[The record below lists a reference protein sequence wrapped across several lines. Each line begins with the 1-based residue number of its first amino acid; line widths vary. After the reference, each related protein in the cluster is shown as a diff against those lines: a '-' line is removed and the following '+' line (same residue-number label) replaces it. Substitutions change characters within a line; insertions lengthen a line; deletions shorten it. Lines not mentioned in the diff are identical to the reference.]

1 MSEEGGGW
9 KTRFTHL
16 ECFSCGKN
24 YRPRP
29 INVCTCG
36 KPLLA
41 RYDLRNLERDELLG
55 RRDLWRYAPLLPVAK
70 GENMVTLGEGGTPL
84 TRAEKLPGILGV
96 KEVFVKD
103 EGVNPTGTFKARG
116 MAVAVSKA
124 KELGLT
130 KLAVATTGSAGS
142 GLSAYAREAGL
153 TAFIAFAKGT
163 SPVHIRTSK
172 SYGAEIKICKG
183 FMPDAIAAVQKL
195 CDDEGYFNIATMR
208 EPYRVEGKKTI
219 TMEIAEE
226 LGDLP
231 NAIVFPVGGGTGIVA
246 GWKAW
251 LEMKELGW
259 VENDPRLYF
268 VQAQGCAPVYAAWR
282 DGKDKCEMWPD
293 VRTKAHGL
301 AIPKPFADELILRSV
316 KETKGG
322 GVAVSDE
329 EMIVSMKEFAEQEG
343 ISACIEG
350 AATLAGAKELVKQ
363 GLIRS
368 DDRVVLV
375 NTGIGRTRI
384 PRPASSP

>member
-1 MSEEGGGW
+1 MSKERGAW

-16 ECFSCGKN
+16 ECSDCGKT
-24 YRPRP
+24 YEPRSL
-29 INVCTCG
+29 NSCTCG

-41 RYDLRNLERDELLG
+41 RYDLGKLEKDDMLE

-70 GENMVTLGEGGTPL
+70 RENIVTLGEGATPL
-84 TRAEKLPGILGV
+84 IRAVKLPGIIGV
-96 KEVFVKD
+96 REVFVKD

-124 KELGLT
+124 KELGIT

-142 GLSAYAREAGL
+142 GLAAYAREAGL
-153 TAFIAFAKGT
+153 TAFVAFAKGT
-163 SPVHIRTSK
+163 SPFNVRTSK
-172 SYGAEIKICKG
+172 SYGAEVVVCNG
-183 FMPDAIAAVQKL
+183 YMPDAIAIVQKL

-219 TMEIAEE
+219 TMEVAEE

-231 NAIVFPVGGGTGIVA
+231 DAIIFPVGGGTGIVA

-251 LEMKELGW
+251 LEMKEMDW
-259 VENDPRLYF
+259 IENKPRLYF
-268 VQAQGCAPVYAAWR
+268 VQAQGCAPVYTAWR
-282 DGKDKCEMWPD
+282 DGKDRCEMWPV
-293 VRTKAHGL
+293 VRTKAPGL
-301 AIPKPFADELILRSV
+301 AIPKPFADELILRAV
-316 KETKGG
+316 RETKGG

-329 EMIVSMKEFAEQEG
+329 AMVASMKEYAEQEG

-363 GLIRS
+363 GLLRPE
-368 DDRVVLV
+368 DRVVLI

-384 PRPASSP
+384 PKPVES

>member
-1 MSEEGGGW
+1 MSEKGGGW
-9 KTRFTHL
+9 HTRFKHL
-16 ECFSCGKN
+16 ECPSCGKT

-29 INVCTCG
+29 INACTCG
-36 KPLLA
+36 KPLLP
-41 RYDLRNLERDELLG
+41 RYDLSKLERSDLLE
-55 RRDLWRYAPLLPVAK
+55 RRDLWRYAPLLPVANMA
-70 GENMVTLGEGGTPL
+70 NMVTLGEGATPL
-84 TRAEKLPGILGV
+84 IRAEKLPAILGV

-142 GLSAYAREAGL
+142 GLAAYAREAGL

-163 SPVHIRTSK
+163 SPVHIRASK
-172 SYGAEIKICKG
+172 SYGAEVKICKG
-183 FMPDAIAAVQKL
+183 FMPDAIAEVQKL

-219 TMEIAEE
+219 TFEIAEE

-231 NAIVFPVGGGTGIVA
+231 NAIVFPVGGGTGIVS

-251 LEMKELGW
+251 LELKELGW
-259 VENDPRLYF
+259 CESDPKLYF
-268 VQAQGCAPVYAAWR
+268 VQAQGCAPIYAAWR
-282 DGKDKCEMWPD
+282 DGKDKCETWPD
-293 VRTKAHGL
+293 VRTKAPGL

-316 KETKGG
+316 RETNGG

-329 EMIVSMKEFAEQEG
+329 DMIASMKEFAEQEG

-363 GLIRS
+363 GLIRP
-368 DDRVVLV
+368 DDRLILV
-375 NTGIGRTRI
+375 NTGVGRTRI
-384 PRPASSP
+384 PKPAVSP

>member
-1 MSEEGGGW
+1 MARKDDKWTS
-9 KTRFTHL
+9 KFTHL
-16 ECFSCGKN
+16 ECSSCGKT
-24 YRPRP
+24 YKPGV
-29 INVCTCG
+29 INSCTCG

-41 RYDLRNLERDELLG
+41 RYDAEGLQQSDLLA
-55 RRDLWRYAPLLPVAK
+55 RKDLWRYAPLLPVSRP
-70 GENMVTLGEGGTPL
+70 ENAVTLGEGGTPL
-84 TRAEKLPGILGV
+84 IRAEKLPGILGV

-103 EGVNPTGTFKARG
+103 EGGNPTGTFKARG

-124 KELGLT
+124 KELGLR

-142 GLSAYAREAGL
+142 GLAAYAREAGI

-163 SPVHIRTSK
+163 SPFHVRTSK
-172 SYGAEIKICKG
+172 SYGAEVVLCEGYI
-183 FMPDAIAAVQKL
+183 PDAIAVVQRL
-195 CDDEGYFNIATMR
+195 CDQEGYFDIATMH

-219 TMEIAEE
+219 TYEIAEQ

-231 NAIVFPVGGGTGIVA
+231 DAIVFPVGGGTGIVS

-251 LEMKELGW
+251 LEMKEMGW
-259 VENDPRLYF
+259 AENDPRLYF
-268 VQAQGCAPVYAAWR
+268 VQSQGCAPVYTAWR
-282 DGKDKCEMWPD
+282 EGKDSCDMWPE
-293 VRTKAHGL
+293 VRTKAPGL

-329 EMIVSMKEFAEQEG
+329 DMIASMKEFWEQES

-363 GLIRS
+363 GLIKS
-368 DDRVVLV
+368 DDRVVLL
-375 NTGIGRTRI
+375 NTGVGRTRI
-384 PRPASSP
+384 PKPASPP